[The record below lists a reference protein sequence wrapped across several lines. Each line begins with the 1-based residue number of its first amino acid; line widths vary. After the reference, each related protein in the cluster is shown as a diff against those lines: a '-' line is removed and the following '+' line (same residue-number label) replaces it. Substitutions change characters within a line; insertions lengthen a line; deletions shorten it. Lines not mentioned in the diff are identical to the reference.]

1 MSLVK
6 RERAFAPEL
15 MTVILGFAISYKSI
29 LSLLL
34 EHLTP
39 EFMLQLY
46 DYYSNYGELYIK
58 LEVNQA
64 GIPYQHYEVMRPKI
78 FKDRIF
84 HLCQANPRLW
94 KEMVNKLRTLP
105 IKSIVPPLSWHPH
118 WECPPLLL
126 YEVGDIIVL
135 SDPHIMTNPQL
146 HFQRKGL
153 VVRVSDFTLDVA
165 LFQCVKGEETWH
177 PLYSARKTYIV
188 TTRFDTTVSM
198 VTITNENVHLLNPC
212 RRKKN
217 KYYSKTTDVESRD
230 LNDDGSVTVVTT
242 ETFENR

>member
-1 MSLVK
+1 MSFK
-6 RERAFAPEL
+6 CDRAIAPEL
-15 MTVILGFAISYKSI
+15 MTVILSFAISYKSI

-34 EHLTP
+34 DHVTP

-64 GIPYQHYEVMRPKI
+64 GIPYHHYEKMRPKI
-78 FKDRIF
+78 FKDRLF

-94 KEMVNKLRTLP
+94 KEITNKLRSLP
-105 IKSIVPPLSWHPH
+105 IKSIVPPPSWHPH
-118 WECPPLLL
+118 WECPPLFL

-135 SDPHIMTNPQL
+135 SDPQTITNPQL

-153 VVRVSDFTLDVA
+153 VVRANNFTLDVA
-165 LFQCVKGEETWH
+165 LYQCEKGEESWH

-188 TTRFDTTVSM
+188 TTWFDSTVSM
-198 VTITNENVHLLNPC
+198 VTITHDNVHLLNPC
-212 RRKKN
+212 RRNKK
-217 KYYSKTTDVESRD
+217 KYYSRTTDVESRD
-230 LNDDGSVTVVTT
+230 LNEDGTITVVTT
-242 ETFENR
+242 AIFEYR